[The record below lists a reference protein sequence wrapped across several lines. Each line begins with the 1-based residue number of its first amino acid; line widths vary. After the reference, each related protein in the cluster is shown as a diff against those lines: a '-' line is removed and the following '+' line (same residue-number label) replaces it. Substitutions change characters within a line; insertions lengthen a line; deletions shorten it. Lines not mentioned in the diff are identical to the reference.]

1 MNTTVPLPT
10 KRKYSAK
17 WQERFDFFEAHGAPK
32 DPSFNTAFKALP
44 GFGKKMLMQMNF
56 IAFFFGPIYLFV
68 LGLWKK
74 NLALLGILIGINIVL
89 SVILALLGTELSQA
103 MGTGMNVA
111 GSLMYALTT
120 NYSYYLKEVKG
131 EQGWNPFKGFRLV

>member
-1 MNTTVPLPT
+1 MRLNSEAELTPATVLQHRNSNRYIEPTPFRITRSSGMNTTVPLPT

-68 LGLWKK
+68 PVCGRK
-74 NLALLGILIGINIVL
+74 I
-89 SVILALLGTELSQA
+89 
-103 MGTGMNVA
+103 
-111 GSLMYALTT
+111 SLYWA
-120 NYSYYLKEVKG
+120 
-131 EQGWNPFKGFRLV
+131 F